1 MKRIK
6 IRQPN
11 LILTGD
17 WHLRESIPVCRTD
30 DFWKA
35 QWNKVQQ
42 IKELQEKYDCPV
54 IHSGDL
60 FDHWKP
66 SPYLLTMA
74 ISCLPNEFLTVYGN
88 HDLPQHNLDLAIK
101 CGINVLLQANALKIY
116 DHTHWGQE
124 LEQSSDL
131 YEISGATKTISREI
145 AVWHVM
151 TYQGKAPWPGCT
163 DLTAKQILEKHPQY
177 NLIVTGHNHKSFVEE
192 LDGRILVN
200 PGSLTRQTA
209 DQEDHQPCVW
219 LWYAD
224 TNTVTPHYLKYEKNV
239 ISREHIDKID
249 ARNERLDAFVQTLSN
264 EWEEG
269 ISFEENLERFFT
281 VNKVRKSVVDIV
293 RKAVE

>member
-1 MKRIK
+1 MKRTK
-6 IRQPN
+6 TRTPD

-17 WHLRESIPVCRTD
+17 WHLRESSPICRID
-30 DFWKA
+30 DFWEA
-35 QWNKVQQ
+35 QWGKVAQ
-42 IKELQEKYDCPV
+42 INQLQSQYNCPV

-66 SPYLLTMA
+66 SPLLLSMA
-74 ISCLPNEFLTVYGN
+74 IQYLPEQFWTCYGN
-88 HDLPQHNLDLAIK
+88 HDLPQHNLDLDYK
-101 CGINVLLQANALKIY
+101 SGIAVLENAGKVIV
-116 DHTHWGQE
+116 HGNHWGQE
-124 LEQSSDL
+124 LMVNSYFVPERMVG
-131 YEISGATKTISREI
+131 I
-145 AVWHVM
+145 WHVM
-151 TYQGKAPWPGCT
+151 TYQGKSPWPGCT
-163 DLTAKQILEKHPQY
+163 DLTAKQILKKYLQY
-177 NLIVTGHNHKSFVEE
+177 DLICTGHNHKSFVEE

-224 TNTVTPHYLKYEKNV
+224 TNTVTPHFLKYEKNV

-249 ARNERLDAFVQTLSN
+249 ARNERLDAFVQTLSD

-281 VNKVRKSVVDIV
+281 VNKVRKSVIDIV